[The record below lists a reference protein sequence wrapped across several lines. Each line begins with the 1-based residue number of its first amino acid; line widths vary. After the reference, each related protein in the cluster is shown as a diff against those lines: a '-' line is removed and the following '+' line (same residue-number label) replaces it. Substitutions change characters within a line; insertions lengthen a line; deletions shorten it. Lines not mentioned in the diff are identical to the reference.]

1 MSKGKK
7 VNQERVSER
16 IILVITA
23 VDKNKFTTQREIQ
36 NHTKLPLYF
45 IKILKDIDIIREEA
59 VYFDT
64 YIQLE
69 KLDKEALK
77 DLSKIYLVCY
87 NFKNRK
93 IGEQK
98 VYDNAWKE
106 VENTYIKSLHRC
118 SLVKRQILE
127 KEHRLKVVESCKLS
141 ERKSKKVSFWQKL
154 KNFLGV

>member
-7 VNQERVSER
+7 VNQERVTER
-16 IILVITA
+16 IILAITA
-23 VDKNKFTTQREIQ
+23 VDKNKFTTQKEIQ

-64 YIQLE
+64 YIQPE
-69 KLDKEALK
+69 KLDKKALE

-106 VENTYIKSLHRC
+106 VENIYKESLYRNR
-118 SLVKRQILE
+118 LVQIEILE
-127 KEHRLKVVESCKLS
+127 KECRPKAVESCKLS
-141 ERKSKKVSFWQKL
+141 EKESKKVSFWQKL
-154 KNFLGV
+154 KNFLGL

>member
-64 YIQLE
+64 YIQPE
-69 KLDKEALK
+69 KLDKKALE

-98 VYDNAWKE
+98 VYDNAWEK
-106 VENTYIKSLHRC
+106 VENIYKESLYRDR
-118 SLVKRQILE
+118 LVKRQIHE
-127 KEHRLKVVESCKLS
+127 KEYRLKAVESSNLS
-141 ERKSKKVSFWQKL
+141 KRESKKVSFWQKL